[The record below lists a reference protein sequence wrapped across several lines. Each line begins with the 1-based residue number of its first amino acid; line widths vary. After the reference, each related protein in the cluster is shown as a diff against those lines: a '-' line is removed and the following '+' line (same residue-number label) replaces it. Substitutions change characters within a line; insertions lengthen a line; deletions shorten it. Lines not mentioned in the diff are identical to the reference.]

1 MMSGYRN
8 VWTCTNIY
16 IVTSYKT
23 HQPKWCQV
31 TEMCELVRIFILSHL
46 TKLINQNDVRLQ
58 KYMKLYEY
66 LYFNILQNSSTK
78 IMSGYRKAWTCT
90 NIYIVTSF
98 KTHQPKWCQV
108 TEMYEL
114 VRIFILSHLT
124 KLINQNNVRLQK
136 CINLYEYLYFHIFQ
150 NSSTKMM
157 SGYRNLWT
165 CTNTYIVT
173 SYKTHQPKWCQVT
186 EIYELVRTFIL
197 SHFTKLINQND
208 VRLQKC
214 VNLYEYLYCHNL
226 QNSSTKTMSG
236 YRNVWTCANIYIV
249 TSCKPHQPK
258 WCQVTEMCEL
268 VRILILSHLTKLINQ
283 NNARLQKFMNLY
295 EYLHCHISQ
304 NSSTK
309 MMSGYRNV
317 WTCTNIHI
325 VTSYKTHQPKCCQV
339 TEIYEL
345 VGIFALSHL
354 TKLVN
359 QNDVRIR
366 NCVNLYKYLY
376 CHNKIHQPKWC
387 PDTEMCELVQIFI
400 LSHLT
405 KFIN

>member
-1 MMSGYRN
+1 
-8 VWTCTNIY
+8 
-16 IVTSYKT
+16 
-23 HQPKWCQV
+23 
-31 TEMCELVRIFILSHL
+31 MCELVWIFILSQL
-46 TKLINQNDVRLQ
+46 
-58 KYMKLYEY
+58 
-66 LYFNILQNSSTK
+66 
-78 IMSGYRKAWTCT
+78 A
-90 NIYIVTSF
+90 
-98 KTHQPKWCQV
+98 
-108 TEMYEL
+108 
-114 VRIFILSHLT
+114 
-124 KLINQNNVRLQK
+124 
-136 CINLYEYLYFHIFQ
+136 
-150 NSSTKMM
+150 
-157 SGYRNLWT
+157 
-165 CTNTYIVT
+165 
-173 SYKTHQPKWCQVT
+173 
-186 EIYELVRTFIL
+186 
-197 SHFTKLINQND
+197 KLINQND

-226 QNSSTKTMSG
+226 QNSSTKMMSG

-258 WCQVTEMCEL
+258 SCQVTEMCEL
-268 VRILILSHLTKLINQ
+268 VQILILSHLTKLINQ

-325 VTSYKTHQPKCCQV
+325 VTSYKTHQAKWCQV
-339 TEIYEL
+339 TEMYEL

-376 CHNKIHQPKWC
+376 CHNLQNSSTKMMSGYGNVWTCTNIYIVTSYKIHQLKWCQVIQRWWFDYSKEPKWLANRQ
-387 PDTEMCELVQIFI
+387 TWEKHQSSI
-400 LSHLT
+400 
-405 KFIN
+405 